1 MRKKNLESK
10 EKDKDLYERVENK
23 WGPQSMKGIKIH
35 IYICMYIFECWCSS
49 SVTTRRKKA
58 LLSIYNLSFFFVL
71 FVLWLGWF

>member
-35 IYICMYIFECWCSS
+35 IYIYVCIFLN
-49 SVTTRRKKA
+49 VGAVAR
-58 LLSIYNLSFFFVL
+58 
-71 FVLWLGWF
+71 